1 MVVDTSIFIEHLR
14 AKDKTATTLIQLADE
29 PELFISAV
37 SLYELYMG
45 GTTKEKMLDVRNLT
59 EGLAV
64 LPFTDEVAI
73 KAGQIYQDL
82 RKRNKIID
90 FRDIFIAATCLTF
103 QLPIATLNKKHF
115 KLIDGLKILR

>member
-1 MVVDTSIFIEHLR
+1 
-14 AKDKTATTLIQLADE
+14 
-29 PELFISAV
+29 
-37 SLYELYMG
+37 
-45 GTTKEKMLDVRNLT
+45 
-59 EGLAV
+59 LAV

>member
-14 AKDKTATTLIQLADE
+14 AKDKTSTTLFQIADE
-29 PELFISAV
+29 PELFISAI
-37 SLYELYMG
+37 SLYELCMG
-45 GTTKEKMLDVRNLT
+45 GTTKEKMQDVRNLT

-64 LPFTDEVAI
+64 LPFTDDVAF
-73 KAGQIYQDL
+73 KAGQIYHDL
-82 RKRNKIID
+82 KKRNKLID

-103 QLPIATLNKKHF
+103 NLPIATLNKKHF